1 MNFKYNVSISA
12 TDKNEAETKIKALAE
27 LAKNFDT
34 ATLQA
39 LAYKGPGIMRGP
51 FGGMVKKQ
59 LGLRN

>member
-1 MNFKYNVSISA
+1 MNFKYNLTISA
-12 TDKNEAETKIKALAE
+12 TNQTEAETKIKALVE

-39 LAYKGPGIMRGP
+39 LAHKGPGIMRGP